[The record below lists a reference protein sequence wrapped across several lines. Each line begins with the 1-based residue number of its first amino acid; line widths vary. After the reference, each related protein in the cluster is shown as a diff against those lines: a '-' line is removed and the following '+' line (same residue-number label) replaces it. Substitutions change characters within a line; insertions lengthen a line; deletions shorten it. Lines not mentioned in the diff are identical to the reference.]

1 MTIGWIGAGKVGFS
15 LGKYLSAHGAK
26 MSGYYS
32 KNPES
37 ARQAAEFTG
46 TGCYRTLENL
56 VSDSDMIFIT
66 VPDDAIGQVWDQ
78 LKQIPMT
85 GKIVCHCSGVLSS
98 EIFSDRHAYRVYAYS
113 IHPLQAVC
121 DKLRSYQELSNAFFT
136 IEGDQEHRQEIVELI
151 QNCGNPVVS
160 IDPKEKVR
168 YHAAAVFASN
178 LVLGLSKTAMDEL
191 RTCGFTEEEARAA
204 LVPLMQTNIQHLAAR
219 SPEES
224 LTGPVERGDA
234 ATVRRHM
241 GILEGE
247 DREIYRLLSR
257 KALAIAKKKNPERD
271 YAKMERQLNIFEGK
285 GEYDG

>member
-37 ARQAAEFTG
+37 AGQAAKFTD
-46 TGCYRTLENL
+46 TKRYTVLEDL

-85 GKIVCHCSGVLSS
+85 DKIVCHCSGVLSS
-98 EIFSDRHAYRVYAYS
+98 EIFSDRHAYNVYAYS
-113 IHPLQAVC
+113 IHPLLAVC
-121 DKLRSYQELSNAFFT
+121 DKLRSYQELPNAFFT
-136 IEGDQEHRQEIVELI
+136 IEGDKEHRQEVADLI
-151 QNCGNPVVS
+151 LGCGNPVVF

-191 RTCGFTEEEARAA
+191 IACGFAEEEARAV
-204 LVPLMQTNIQHLAAR
+204 LVPLMQTNIQHLAVQ
-219 SPEES
+219 SPEQS

-234 ATVRRHM
+234 ATVCRHM
-241 GILEGE
+241 EALEGE
-247 DREIYRLLSR
+247 DREIYRLLSG
-257 KALAIAKKKNPERD
+257 KALALAKKKNPERD
-271 YAKMERQLNIFEGK
+271 YAQVERQLRK
-285 GEYDG
+285 H